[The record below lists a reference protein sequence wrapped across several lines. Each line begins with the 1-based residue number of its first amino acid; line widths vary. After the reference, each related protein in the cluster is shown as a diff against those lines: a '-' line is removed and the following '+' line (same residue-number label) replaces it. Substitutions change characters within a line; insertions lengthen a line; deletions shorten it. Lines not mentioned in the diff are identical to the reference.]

1 VNTETIFTAL
11 AAVSVSYGVVLIF
24 QWVMDATGINMED
37 GE

>member
-11 AAVSVSYGVVLIF
+11 AAVSISYGVVLIF
-24 QWVMDATGINMED
+24 QWVTNTTGIDAED